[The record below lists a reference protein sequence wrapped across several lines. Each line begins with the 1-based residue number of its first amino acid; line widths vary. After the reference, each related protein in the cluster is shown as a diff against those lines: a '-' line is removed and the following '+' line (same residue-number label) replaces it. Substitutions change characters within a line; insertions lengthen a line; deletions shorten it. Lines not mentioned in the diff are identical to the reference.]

1 MSNFKKN
8 LRGYVRYATPKSDV
22 VLQRTDLLVSVIL
35 RLGARQCPMVTLRS
49 DDSSHRDSSQESPMV
64 SIYFIIIIHS
74 QFRIIFLIL
83 LDEFLKDK
91 VPKFDDSVLL
101 MKSLRNRAT
110 CWNPIC
116 VFEAAKPIQYNL
128 QYNQKDVETL
138 LQLRE
143 KKDNYRVPII
153 TTYYSVLK
161 N

>member
-1 MSNFKKN
+1 
-8 LRGYVRYATPKSDV
+8 
-22 VLQRTDLLVSVIL
+22 
-35 RLGARQCPMVTLRS
+35 MVTLRS

-110 CWNPIC
+110 C
-116 VFEAAKPIQYNL
+116 
-128 QYNQKDVETL
+128 
-138 LQLRE
+138 
-143 KKDNYRVPII
+143 
-153 TTYYSVLK
+153 
-161 N
+161 

>member
-1 MSNFKKN
+1 M
-8 LRGYVRYATPKSDV
+8 

-35 RLGARQCPMVTLRS
+35 RLGARQSPMVTLRS

-101 MKSLRNRAT
+101 MKSLRNRAK
-110 CWNPIC
+110 C
-116 VFEAAKPIQYNL
+116 
-128 QYNQKDVETL
+128 
-138 LQLRE
+138 
-143 KKDNYRVPII
+143 
-153 TTYYSVLK
+153 
-161 N
+161 